1 MTTVRTFT
9 CDDMFRFS
17 NINLDPLTETYS
29 LAFYLQYMAM
39 WPDYFS
45 VVESTDDKLMG
56 YIMGKAE
63 GSHSDWH
70 GHVTALTV
78 SPVYRRLGL
87 AQQMM
92 NLLENITDAVYKA
105 YYVDLFVRKSNQVAI
120 DMYQKFGY
128 IVYRTVIGYYSGDD
142 EEDAYGNFSLLF
154 SSFLVCLFS

>member
-1 MTTVRTFT
+1 
-9 CDDMFRFS
+9 
-17 NINLDPLTETYS
+17 
-29 LAFYLQYMAM
+29 
-39 WPDYFS
+39 
-45 VVESTDDKLMG
+45 MG